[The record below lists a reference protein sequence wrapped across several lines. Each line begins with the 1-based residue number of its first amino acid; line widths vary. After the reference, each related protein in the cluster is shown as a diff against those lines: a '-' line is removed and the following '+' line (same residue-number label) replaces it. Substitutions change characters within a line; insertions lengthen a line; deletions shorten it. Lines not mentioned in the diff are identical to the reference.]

1 MPSACFTSTAYTPGF
16 SASSW
21 DFSTVPGD
29 AAATDPGPLVTGP
42 GPGAGRGLVLLLG
55 GRG

>member
-1 MPSACFTSTAYTPGF
+1 MPSACFTSTAYMPGF
-16 SASSW
+16 SASSS
-21 DFSTVPGD
+21 DFSTAPGY
-29 AAATDPGPLVTGP
+29 AAATDP